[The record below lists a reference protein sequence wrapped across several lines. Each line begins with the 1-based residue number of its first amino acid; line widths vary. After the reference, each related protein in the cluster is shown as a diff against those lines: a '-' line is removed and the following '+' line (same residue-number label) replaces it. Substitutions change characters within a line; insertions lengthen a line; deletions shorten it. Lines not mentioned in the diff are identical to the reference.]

1 MVIEKFKVPGIQCDH
16 CIGAIDTEVSEIKG
30 VTSVMS
36 GGVEEKTVMVQHGGE
51 VTTQQIIDAINEA
64 GYMDVEQLG
73 SVTQN

>member
-1 MVIEKFKVPGIQCDH
+1 
-16 CIGAIDTEVSEIKG
+16 
-30 VTSVMS
+30 
-36 GGVEEKTVMVQHGGE
+36 MVQHGGD